1 MKKSTIYWIGGSLL
15 FGAGAY
21 LVYTKYFSRGMTKK
35 GMEFLNFLETGGK
48 IYPKM
53 ILDTKNL
60 PTIGIGHLIKPNEKH
75 LLTATLTKK
84 QIYDLFNKDLD
95 WAEKAVSDTIKVPL
109 KPYQK
114 DALTSLTFNIG
125 DAGFRKSSL
134 AKAINR
140 KAPQSEIIKEFAKW
154 KYPLELKSRRAKEI
168 RLYLT
173 GNYSQVIAKP
183 EVEKYFST

>member
-1 MKKSTIYWIGGSLL
+1 MKKNHLYMIGGGLL
-15 FGAGAY
+15 IAGGSY
-21 LVYTKYFSRGMTKK
+21 YVYKKYFSRGMSKK

-60 PTIGIGHLIKPNEKH
+60 PTIGIGHLIKPTEKY

-109 KPYQK
+109 KNFQYRRCRLPEVF
-114 DALTSLTFNIG
+114 TC
-125 DAGFRKSSL
+125 KSNKQESSCPGNN
-134 AKAINR
+134 KR
-140 KAPQSEIIKEFAKW
+140 VCKVEISF
-154 KYPLELKSRRAKEI
+154 RAKVQAGKGDPIIFNRELFSNDSKI
-168 RLYLT
+168 RSRQIFFNL
-173 GNYSQVIAKP
+173 K
-183 EVEKYFST
+183 